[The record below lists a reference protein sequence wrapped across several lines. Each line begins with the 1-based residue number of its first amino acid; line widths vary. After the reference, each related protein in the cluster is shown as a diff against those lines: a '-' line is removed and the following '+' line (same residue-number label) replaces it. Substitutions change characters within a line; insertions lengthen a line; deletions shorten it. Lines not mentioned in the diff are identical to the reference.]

1 MAIVGDG
8 ASPGTTRECG
18 DDNLTPPL
26 HVGGEAKQLLR
37 AEVLQALLAAV
48 AANLYVCIA
57 E

>member
-8 ASPGTTRECG
+8 ASPGTTRQCG
-18 DDNLTPPL
+18 DDNMTPPL

-48 AANLYVCIA
+48 ATNLYVCIA
-57 E
+57 D